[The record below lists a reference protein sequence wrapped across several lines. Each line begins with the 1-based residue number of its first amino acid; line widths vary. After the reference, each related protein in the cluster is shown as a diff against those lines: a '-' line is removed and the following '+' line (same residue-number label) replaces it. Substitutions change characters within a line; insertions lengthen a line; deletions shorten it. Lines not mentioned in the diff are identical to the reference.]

1 MEKIRRLTGVTLNH
15 YSDRTR
21 PGDQLVYITD
31 YSKLR
36 SHTGWK
42 PQITVEQ
49 TLKLLQEF
57 WQENQTVTMRTV
69 ADYTEPSWTDVQAL
83 ERAS

>member
-1 MEKIRRLTGVTLNH
+1 MWRSFSRSCVTLN
-15 YSDRTR
+15 YYVDRTR

-31 YSKLR
+31 YGKLQ

-57 WQENQTVTMRTV
+57 WQENQTVTMPNV
-69 ADYTEPSWTDVQAL
+69 ADYTEPSWTDIQAL